1 MFFHLFRIAPLPHWC
16 IFTSQSSSQN
26 MCMLDGVA
34 TERRKKA
41 SVRASARHTSPQP
54 SSQRHFSLSLSLFP
68 AAAAALSFYDDVM
81 EMTWPGNI
89 PAVIFRMN
97 SATIWTLKRN
107 ISTYSSIPSAA
118 IIHMLWRCLSCIQY
132 YLRIFYLHKY
142 CWEPSDLRLTAR
154 AARVCFSQSTENT
167 EKLTETPWCDMQD
180 YNFTV

>member
-1 MFFHLFRIAPLPHWC
+1 MFFSHCSTPALMHIHFTIFITEYVYARWGCDREKKKGFR
-16 IFTSQSSSQN
+16 TR
-26 MCMLDGVA
+26 
-34 TERRKKA
+34 E
-41 SVRASARHTSPQP
+41 RASHIATTIFSAPF
-54 SSQRHFSLSLSLFP
+54 FSLSLSLFP

-154 AARVCFSQSTENT
+154 AARVCLSQSTENT

>member
-1 MFFHLFRIAPLPHWC
+1 MGLRPREEKRLPYARARVTHRHNHLL
-16 IFTSQSSSQN
+16 
-26 MCMLDGVA
+26 
-34 TERRKKA
+34 
-41 SVRASARHTSPQP
+41 SAI
-54 SSQRHFSLSLSLFP
+54 SLSLSLFP

-154 AARVCFSQSTENT
+154 AARVCLSQSTENT